1 VRRGEEVRRMDA
13 IREGYALGSELMGL
27 FVRSPEMHPGIIDDD
42 RSCPREVEF
51 FGESVVLQEG
61 FDLDGSLVTFDE
73 VRGDFDPV
81 GRAVPDAMKS
91 DLESL
96 A

>member
-1 VRRGEEVRRMDA
+1 MDT
-13 IREGYALGSELMGL
+13 IREGQALGSELMGL
-27 FVRSPEMHPGIIDDD
+27 FARSPEMHPGIIDDD
-42 RSCPREVEF
+42 RSCPRQVEF
-51 FGESVVLQEG
+51 FCESVVLQEG
-61 FDLDGSLVTFDE
+61 FDLDGSLVIFDE

-81 GRAVPDAMKS
+81 GGAVPDAMEG